1 MLKSLYISKTCFIFA
16 ALNKTHEMVLE
27 VRILLEKTLNSTFRA
42 TYVDNK
48 ETIHGVLM
56 VETPSYDIAY
66 IISALDLATKM
77 CRKELEKVTIYITNR
92 IAYNALTGRKN
103 IEKGFLKEYYRPVL
117 KEIEE
122 IKNCEVVKFVHINS

>member
-1 MLKSLYISKTCFIFA
+1 M
-16 ALNKTHEMVLE
+16 EME
-27 VRILLEKTLNSTFRA
+27 VRILLEKTLDTTFRA
-42 TYVDNK
+42 TYVDNRG
-48 ETIHGVLM
+48 TIHGVLM

-77 CRKELEKVTIYITNR
+77 CKKELEKVTIYITNK

-103 IEKGFLKEYYRPVL
+103 IEKGFLREWYRPVL

-122 IKNCEVVKFVHINS
+122 IKNCEIVKFVRIDS

>member
-1 MLKSLYISKTCFIFA
+1 M
-16 ALNKTHEMVLE
+16 EME
-27 VRILLEKTLNSTFRA
+27 VRILLEKILDTTFRA
-42 TYVDNK
+42 TYVDNRG
-48 ETIHGVLM
+48 TIHGILM

-77 CRKELEKVTIYITNR
+77 CKKELEKVTIYITNK
-92 IAYNALTGRKN
+92 IAYNALAGRKN